1 MQAPCTTLNLSALFT
16 HHSITAM
23 KTSLTKRS
31 TTQLL
36 GLLMLGLASGA
47 MAQQTHKVGSV
58 LSVTGPAA
66 FLGED
71 MKAGMELALDEIN
84 AKGGVNGKKLEW
96 VFYDAE
102 SQTQKGLSATRRL
115 LTQDKVDMI
124 VGGGNMSGM
133 AIAMLQQTEKAK
145 VPFISTEGSMQ
156 IVMPVAER
164 PWTFKSTVDDD
175 QAVER
180 IADYFDKHK
189 IKKVGMLADS
199 SGFGQSAVEQ
209 WKKVAPQRGLDV
221 VYESFNPTD
230 TDMTPQIN
238 KLKAAGVQAI
248 VCWTV
253 TPAGVVAM
261 KQAKTLGMGS
271 IPFVHSYGFVDKRYM
286 DLAGDAVKGVL
297 LVSVKFPVGEELP
310 DSDPVKPRIMAL
322 NKAFEAK
329 FKRRANQFV
338 AQTYDAM
345 YLAKMGLEKGGND
358 KEKVRDTLQTVQ
370 SYHGVGGTFNFS
382 PTKHSGLA
390 KSDLVML
397 KYEDGRFRL
406 ADYK

>member
-1 MQAPCTTLNLSALFT
+1 MNTSFSKRTTL
-16 HHSITAM
+16 
-23 KTSLTKRS
+23 K
-31 TTQLL
+31 LL
-36 GLLMLGLASGA
+36 GLLMTGLSTSAK
-47 MAQQTHKVGSV
+47 AQSTYKIGSV

-66 FLGED
+66 FLGDD

-84 AKGGVNGKKLEW
+84 AKGGVNGKKIEW

-115 LTQDKVDMI
+115 LTQDKVEMI

-133 AIAMLQQTEKAK
+133 AIAMLQLTEKAQ

-156 IVMPVAER
+156 IVTPVAER

-180 IADYFDKHK
+180 IADYFDKNK

-209 WKKVAPQRGLDV
+209 WKKVAPKRGLDV
-221 VYESFNPTD
+221 IYESFNPND

-238 KLKAAGVQAI
+238 KLKAAGVQAL

-261 KQAKTLGMGS
+261 RQAKTLGMGN
-271 IPFVHSYGFVDKRYM
+271 IPFIHSYGFVDKRYM
-286 DLAGDAVKGVL
+286 DLAGDAAKGVL
-297 LVSVKFPVGEELP
+297 LVSVKFPVGEDLP
-310 DSDPVKPRIMAL
+310 DSDPVKARILTL
-322 NKAFEAK
+322 NKAFEAR
-329 FKRRANQFV
+329 FKRRPNQFV
-338 AQTYDAM
+338 AQTYDAI
-345 YLAKMGLEKGGND
+345 YLAKMALEKGNVD
-358 KEKVRDTLQTVQ
+358 KAKVRDAIQGVQ
-370 SYHGVGGTFNFS
+370 NYHGVGGTFNFS
-382 PTKHSGLA
+382 STQHSGLS
-390 KSDLVML
+390 KSDLVLL

>member
-1 MQAPCTTLNLSALFT
+1 MNTRISKRTTF
-16 HHSITAM
+16 
-23 KTSLTKRS
+23 K
-31 TTQLL
+31 LL
-36 GLLMLGLASGA
+36 GLLMMGLAAS
-47 MAQQTHKVGSV
+47 AQAQSNYKVGSV

-66 FLGED
+66 FLGDD
-71 MKAGMELALDEIN
+71 MKAGMELALEEIN
-84 AKGGVNGKKLEW
+84 AKGGVNGKKIEW

-115 LTQDKVDMI
+115 LTQDKVEMI

-133 AIAMLQQTEKAK
+133 AIAMLQQTEKAG

-180 IADYFDKHK
+180 VADYFDKNK

-221 VYESFNPTD
+221 VYESFNPND

-261 KQAKTLGMGS
+261 KQAKTLGMGNM
-271 IPFVHSYGFVDKRYM
+271 PFIHSYGFVDKRYM
-286 DLAGDAVKGVL
+286 DLAGDAAKGVL
-297 LVSVKFPVGEELP
+297 LVSVKFPVGEDLP
-310 DSDPVKPRIMAL
+310 DSDPVKPRILAL
-322 NKAFEAK
+322 NKAFEAR
-329 FKRRANQFV
+329 FKRRPNQFV

-345 YLAKMGLEKGGND
+345 YLAKMALEKGGTD
-358 KEKVRDTLQTVQ
+358 KAKVRDALQGVQ
-370 SYHGVGGTFNFS
+370 NYHGVGGTFNFS
-382 PTKHSGLA
+382 ATSHSGLS

>member
-1 MQAPCTTLNLSALFT
+1 MNTSTSKRTTL
-16 HHSITAM
+16 
-23 KTSLTKRS
+23 K
-31 TTQLL
+31 LL
-36 GLLMLGLASGA
+36 GLLMTGLAPSA
-47 MAQQTHKVGSV
+47 KAQSSFKIGSV

-66 FLGED
+66 FLGDD

-84 AKGGVNGKKLEW
+84 SKGGINGKKIEW

-115 LTQDKVDMI
+115 LTQDKVEMI

-156 IVMPVAER
+156 IVTPVAER

-180 IADYFDKHK
+180 IADYFDKNK

-209 WKKVAPQRGLDV
+209 WKHVAPKRGLDV
-221 VYESFNPTD
+221 VYESFNPSD

-238 KLKAAGVQAI
+238 KLKAAGVQAL

-253 TPAGVVAM
+253 TPAGVVAT
-261 KQAKTLGMGS
+261 KQAKTLGMGD
-271 IPFVHSYGFVDKRYM
+271 IPFIHSYGFVDKRYM
-286 DLAGDAVKGVL
+286 DLAGDAAKGVL
-297 LVSVKFPVGEELP
+297 LVSVKFPVGEDLP
-310 DSDPVKPRIMAL
+310 DSDPAKPRILAL
-322 NKAFEAK
+322 NKAFEAR
-329 FKRRANQFV
+329 FKRRPNQFA
-338 AQTYDAM
+338 AQTYDAI
-345 YLAKMGLEKGGND
+345 YLAKMALEKGSTN
-358 KEKVRDTLQTVQ
+358 KEKVRDAIQGIQ
-370 SYHGVGGTFNFS
+370 NYHGVGGTFNFS
-382 PTKHSGLA
+382 PTKHSGLS
-390 KSDLVML
+390 KSDLVLL
-397 KYEDGRFRL
+397 KYEDGRFKL